1 MSHLIDT
8 FGDTPLPHRL
18 PATMQA
24 AQFYA
29 PGDVRIETVP
39 VPPMGPGELL
49 VKMNTALTCGTDL
62 KCYRRGHP
70 VLLKNF
76 PSPFGH
82 EGAGEVA
89 AIGGG
94 VTAFA
99 VGDRVVAA
107 NSAPCGTCF
116 YCEKH
121 QENLCKSLDLLN
133 GTYAEYLLVPE
144 RIATKNT
151 YQLPAHTPLE
161 IAAFAEPLADALRGV
176 MALNLHPGD
185 TLAVLGTGPIGQL
198 MIKAATV
205 LGISVVA
212 FGRSEL
218 KNRMAQD
225 FGGATT
231 VLSLDITVSPESIKA
246 RYTPQGRGFDGV
258 LEAVG
263 TPETWAYAMQLARK
277 GGVVNWF
284 GGCPGDSTV
293 TLPTRPIHYDEIRLM
308 SLFHHTPAYFALA
321 VEWLTTGKID
331 PTPLITQH
339 LPLERVVE
347 GLEAMANGTAIKVAI
362 EVK

>member
-1 MSHLIDT
+1 MK
-8 FGDTPLPHRL
+8 
-18 PATMQA
+18 A
-24 AQFYA
+24 ARFYA
-29 PGDVRIETVP
+29 PGDVRIEDVAIPTP
-39 VPPMGPGELL
+39 STGELL
-49 VKMNTALTCGTDL
+49 VKTHTALTCGTDL

-82 EGAGEVA
+82 EGAGVVT
-89 AIGGG
+89 AIGDG
-94 VTAFA
+94 VTQFKL
-99 VGDRVVAA
+99 GDRVVAA
-107 NSAPCGTCF
+107 NSASCGQCF
-116 YCEKH
+116 YCEKG
-121 QENLCKSLDLLN
+121 QENLCESLDLLN
-133 GTYAEYLLVPE
+133 GTYAQYLLVPE

-151 YQLPAHTPLE
+151 YRIPPHIPFE
-161 IAAFAEPLADALRGV
+161 VAAFAEPLADALRGV
-176 MALNLHPGD
+176 MALNLQAGD
-185 TLAVLGTGPIGQL
+185 SLAVLGTGPIGQL

-205 LGISVVA
+205 LGITVVA

-218 KNRMAQD
+218 KNHMAQT
-225 FGGATT
+225 FGGATA
-231 VLSLDITVSPESIKA
+231 VLPLDVTVSPDGVKH
-246 RYTPQGRGFDGV
+246 RYTLEGRGFDGV

-321 VEWLTTGKID
+321 VEWLITGKID
-331 PTPLITQH
+331 PTPLITQR
-339 LPLERVVE
+339 LPLERVID

-362 EVK
+362 EIE